1 MMITIPKLKNNGI
14 VAFLM
19 VLIITIGYLSYQN
32 ASDYAE
38 LKNVFDLEKKEL
50 EMELNIVIKDYEDVS
65 FNKNEVSLKL
75 RDELH
80 KIIKLRDTIQ
90 NLKAIDYGLIRFY
103 RKRIAN
109 LAKQNKILFTQIDS
123 LNHINNELE
132 TKNDSVKEVL
142 LEKESQNTQLKSKNY
157 FLGQEKKVLKEKI
170 AVAEIIEISSIK
182 VEAMKKKR
190 SNRYTSTSRSS
201 KTDAFKVEFNLLEN
215 KIITEGVKPIYIQ
228 IMDENKNIVAPS
240 KEVKLKNREKILSSD
255 ILMAEYHNKQLSVI
269 SFVNVNREN
278 IKRGSYF
285 IKVFV
290 DGVFSGNSI
299 VKLK

>member
-50 EMELNIVIKDYEDVS
+50 ETELNTVIKDYEDVS

-142 LEKESQNTQLKSKNY
+142 LEKESQNTQLKSKNW
-157 FLGQEKKVLKEKI
+157 LG
-170 AVAEIIEISSIK
+170 
-182 VEAMKKKR
+182 MG
-190 SNRYTSTSRSS
+190 
-201 KTDAFKVEFNLLEN
+201 KTL
-215 KIITEGVKPIYIQ
+215 
-228 IMDENKNIVAPS
+228 
-240 KEVKLKNREKILSSD
+240 
-255 ILMAEYHNKQLSVI
+255 
-269 SFVNVNREN
+269 
-278 IKRGSYF
+278 
-285 IKVFV
+285 
-290 DGVFSGNSI
+290 
-299 VKLK
+299 

>member
-1 MMITIPKLKNNGI
+1 MITIPKLKNNGI

-50 EMELNIVIKDYEDVS
+50 ESELNIVIKDYEDVS

-75 RDELH
+75 REELH

-109 LAKQNKILFTQIDS
+109 LAQQNKILFTQIDS

-142 LEKESQNTQLKSKNY
+142 IEKENQNTKLKHKNY

-182 VEAMKKKR
+182 VAAMKKKR

-228 IMDENKNIVAPS
+228 IMDEDKKIIAPA
-240 KEVKLKNREKILSSD
+240 KVVKLKNREKILSSD

-278 IKRGSYF
+278 IRRGSYL

-290 DGVFSGNSI
+290 NGVFAGNSI